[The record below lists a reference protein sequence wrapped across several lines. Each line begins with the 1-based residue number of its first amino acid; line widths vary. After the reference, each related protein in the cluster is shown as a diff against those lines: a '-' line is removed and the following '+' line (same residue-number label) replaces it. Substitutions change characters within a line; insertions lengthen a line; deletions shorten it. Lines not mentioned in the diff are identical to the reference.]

1 MNRLLKAIEIL
12 QLHLR
17 ENNKVKSIDTNNPSI
32 LSEKTNNSYLL
43 FSYYNANP
51 HICKLYNFQHKSK
64 SNSKSKACYCKACN
78 NDKNYLIH
86 LHKVAYLKKNA
97 DNKLCIDL
105 RKKFDKIAKLEERY
119 KRELDEHTQFKEL
132 LKTQPTIY
140 DMSRE
145 KLAKYNKKKK
155 KLQKQIVLENNKLLA
170 RRLNYIVLF
179 KTIDV

>member
-17 ENNKVKSIDTNNPSI
+17 ENNKVKSIDTNHPSI
-32 LSEKTNNSYLL
+32 LSDKTNNSYLL
-43 FSYYNANP
+43 FSYYNAKP
-51 HICKLYNFQHKSK
+51 HICKLYNFQHK

-78 NDKNYLIH
+78 NDKHYLIQ
-86 LHKVAYLKKNA
+86 LHKVAYLKKNV

-170 RRLNYIVLF
+170 RRLNYIILF